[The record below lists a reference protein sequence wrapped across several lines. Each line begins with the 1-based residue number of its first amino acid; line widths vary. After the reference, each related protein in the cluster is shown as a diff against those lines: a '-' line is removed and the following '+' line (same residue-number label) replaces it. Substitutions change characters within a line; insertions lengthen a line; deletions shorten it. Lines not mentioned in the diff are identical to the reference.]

1 MTLIQTSDTIYSF
14 EDYCHYDDP
23 DNRYELVD
31 GRLLLMNPPTF
42 QHLLI
47 AKFLETYF
55 DQFIQARSLPLL
67 CFKEAGVRT
76 GWRKSRISD
85 LYIIEASE
93 IKELVDK
100 SAIVEVPPLL
110 IVEIVSPESV
120 TIDYRYKRSEYAAL
134 GVNEY
139 WIIDAKNEKIT
150 ILLLEE
156 GLYEE
161 TVYQNDAPLISRLF
175 PELNLTVLQVLQS
188 GKIIK

>member
-1 MTLIQTSDTIYSF
+1 MIQVSEKIYSC
-14 EDYCHYDDP
+14 EEYCQHNEEL

-31 GRLLLMNPPTF
+31 GKLVLMTPPSF

-55 DQFIQARSLPLL
+55 DKLIREKSMPLL

-85 LYIIEASE
+85 LYIIEANT
-93 IKELVDK
+93 IQELLK
-100 SAIVEVPPLL
+100 NSAIVDIPPLL
-110 IVEIVSPESV
+110 ILEIVSPESV
-120 TIDYRYKRSEYAAL
+120 TRDYRYKRSEYAAL
-134 GVNEY
+134 GVDEY
-139 WIIDAKNEKIT
+139 WIVDPKNEKIT

-161 TVYQNDAPLISRLF
+161 TVYNLSDKLVSRLF
-175 PELNLTVLQVLQS
+175 SGLDLTVNQVLVS
-188 GKIIK
+188 GNM

>member
-1 MTLIQTSDTIYSF
+1 MIQVSEKIYSF
-14 EDYCHYDDP
+14 EDYCQHNDES

-31 GRLLLMNPPTF
+31 GRFVLMNPPSF

-47 AKFLETYF
+47 AKFLEAYF
-55 DQFIQARSLPLL
+55 DNLIREKSLPLL

-85 LYIIEASE
+85 LYIIEANT
-93 IKELVDK
+93 IQELLHK
-100 SAIVEVPPLL
+100 SAIVEIPPLL

-120 TIDYRYKRSEYAAL
+120 TRDYRYKRSEYAAL
-134 GVNEY
+134 GVDEY
-139 WIIDAKNEKIT
+139 WIIDPKNEKIT

-161 TVYQNDAPLISRLF
+161 TVYNLSDKLVSRLF
-175 PELNLTVLQVLQS
+175 SQLDLTVNQVLVS
-188 GKIIK
+188 GNM

>member
-1 MTLIQTSDTIYSF
+1 MMTMMQTSENIYSF
-14 EDYCHYDDP
+14 EDYCHYGDES

-31 GRLLLMNPPTF
+31 GRLVLMNPPSF

-47 AKFLETYF
+47 AKFLESYF
-55 DQFIQARSLPLL
+55 DRLIKEKSLPFL

-85 LYIIEASE
+85 LYIIEANT
-93 IKELVDK
+93 IQELLNQ
-100 SAIVEVPPLL
+100 SAIVESPPLL

-120 TIDYRYKRSEYAAL
+120 TRDYRYKRSEYAAL
-134 GVNEY
+134 GVDEY
-139 WIIDAKNEKIT
+139 WIIDPKNERIT

-161 TVYQNDAPLISRLF
+161 TVYSISDTLVSRLF
-175 PELNLTVLQVLQS
+175 SKLNLTVKQVLVS
-188 GKIIK
+188 GNM